1 MGGNTAK
8 SETKLRVEGHK
19 DSCEAETSLPPA
31 NYLEVDCIILLSF
44 KSYKD
49 SPEQKE
55 HYRSCTATCQ
65 MTHRQQCVHI
75 LFW

>member
-1 MGGNTAK
+1 MGGNTGK
-8 SETKLRVEGHK
+8 SGTKVRVEGHK
-19 DSCEAETSLPPA
+19 ESYEAETSLPPA
-31 NYLEVDCIILLSF
+31 NYLEVDCIIKSF

-65 MTHRQQCVHI
+65 MTHRQQCVHTF
-75 LFW
+75 FW